1 MKRLGVYRVDKGKF
15 AAILPVIISGLT
27 KKIIEETGVN
37 EDEAFENLYK
47 SKLYAA
53 LENEKTKVW
62 YYSVPLLYDLY
73 NNEITTGELELPD
86 I

>member
-1 MKRLGVYRVDKGKF
+1 LEVYEVERGKF
-15 AAILPVIISGLT
+15 AAILPVIVSGLT
-27 KKIIEETGVN
+27 KKIIEEKGIS
-37 EDEAFENLYK
+37 EDEAFEKLYN
-47 SKLYAA
+47 SKLYAM

-73 NNEITTGELELPD
+73 ESEMTTGVLELPD